1 MTTSKIS
8 LNLFGEIV
16 TVEAP
21 QSLLELRRKI
31 SEKFLF
37 KKSDVDELIL
47 SYTKELKTINIETE
61 EEYKSFLESKINKIQ
76 IDISHNNHIY
86 QENLA
91 KIKEEKEINE
101 KRYNELLKQNEE
113 YKKLLA
119 TKFIGQKQEII
130 DISKQIQELYAKRKK
145 IIQTIKNEKAKI
157 IKMKKINDK
166 AIAELEKKIGLKSN
180 KQNKGDNINTNTY
193 KQKLKKNRKIK
204 NNFWKRENS
213 YRQKKLGLQ
222 NISIKRRN
230 SHLPLQTPPGIKMP
244 SLNNKINIKRKTSP
258 LIGNNNMMREKKIIN
273 INENKISN
281 STNPFNEE
289 KEELKEQKIK
299 SIKISEIICNII
311 KNKSELNSEKNSC
324 KKININQG
332 KNIKNKEK
340 KEISEKCQSEGN
352 NNEGNNKKLEKTNEV
367 LNNLI
372 NKPKKYEQL
381 LSKSKEKN
389 KNTNRNRN
397 NEEKKNEKK
406 NNKNSKINKKPETTI
421 KNGK

>member
-16 TVEAP
+16 TVDAP
-21 QSLLELRRKI
+21 QSLLELRQKI

-47 SYTKELKTINIETE
+47 SYTKELKPINIETE

-91 KIKEEKEINE
+91 KMKEEKEINE

-193 KQKLKKNRKIK
+193 KQKIKKNRKIK

-230 SHLPLQTPPGIKMP
+230 SHLPLQTPPGI
-244 SLNNKINIKRKTSP
+244 NKINIKRKTSH
-258 LIGNNNMMREKKIIN
+258 LIGNNNMMREKKNIN
-273 INENKISN
+273 LNENKISN

-372 NKPKKYEQL
+372 NKPKKYEKL
-381 LSKSKEKN
+381 LYKSKEKN
-389 KNTNRNRN
+389 KNTNRNKN

>member
-21 QSLLELRRKI
+21 QSLLELRQKI

-47 SYTKELKTINIETE
+47 SYTKELKAINIETE
-61 EEYKSFLESKINKIQ
+61 EEYKSFLDSKINKIQ

-230 SHLPLQTPPGIKMP
+230 SHLPLQTPPGI
-244 SLNNKINIKRKTSP
+244 NKINIKRKTSP

-389 KNTNRNRN
+389 KNTNRNKN